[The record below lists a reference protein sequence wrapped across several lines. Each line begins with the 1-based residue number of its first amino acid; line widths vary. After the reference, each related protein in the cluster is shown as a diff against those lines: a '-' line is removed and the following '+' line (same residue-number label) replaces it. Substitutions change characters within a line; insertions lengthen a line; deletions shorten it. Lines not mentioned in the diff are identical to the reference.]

1 MLRPY
6 KDDRGAVRDV
16 ALPFDKFEA
25 LGRDYIACLIILFAT

>member
-6 KDDRGAVRDV
+6 KDDAER
-16 ALPFDKFEA
+16 FEMLRYRSISWA